1 MEILEI
7 KSPFSQTKNTVE
19 AYSSTLEQVEDR
31 ISEFEDKI
39 KIKEEILVKQLKSCE
54 KNMQVLSNSIKKPNL
69 RIMGT
74 EGEEVISK
82 EICNIFIIIIT
93 ENFRKF

>member
-1 MEILEI
+1 
-7 KSPFSQTKNTVE
+7 VE

-54 KNMQVLSNSIKKPNL
+54 KNMQKPNL